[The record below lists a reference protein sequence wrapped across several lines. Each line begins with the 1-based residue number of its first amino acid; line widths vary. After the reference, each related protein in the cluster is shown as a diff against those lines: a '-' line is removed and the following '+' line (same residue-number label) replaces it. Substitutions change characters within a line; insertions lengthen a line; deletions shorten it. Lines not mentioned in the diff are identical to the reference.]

1 MRVDPPWLRNGAGR
15 SFIPTAPGR
24 RRFAP
29 PANSVR
35 FAPWGLSAPTTTML
49 FDQGEMMAAEERRR
63 EFTPGLYGGIT
74 HTDFASTNP
83 GATREN

>member
-1 MRVDPPWLRNGAGR
+1 
-15 SFIPTAPGR
+15 
-24 RRFAP
+24 
-29 PANSVR
+29 
-35 FAPWGLSAPTTTML
+35 
-49 FDQGEMMAAEERRR
+49 MAAEERRR